1 MESIATLL
9 QGVRVVP
16 VVILDDAAAAP
27 ALAAA
32 LRSGGLPVAE
42 VTFRTAAAESAI
54 RAMAEDPD
62 MLVGAGTVTRP
73 AQVDRALECGAKFI
87 VSPAFSAD
95 VVRTCLDRGVPVL
108 PGVATPSEI
117 QWALEVGLDTVKFFP
132 AETLGGV
139 AALKAMS
146 APFPD
151 MRFVPTGG
159 VGPQNLRSYLALP
172 SVIAVGGTWLVDR
185 ATLARHD
192 FDEITQLTAEA
203 VRLSTDVVTPTV

>member
-9 QGVRVVP
+9 HRVRVVP

-32 LRSGGLPVAE
+32 LRAGGLPVAE
-42 VTFRTAAAESAI
+42 VTLRTAAAESAM

-73 AQVDRALECGAKFI
+73 DQVDRALECGARFI
-87 VSPAFSAD
+87 VSPGFSAE
-95 VVRTCLDRGVPVL
+95 VVRTCQDRGVPVL

-117 QWALEVGLDTVKFFP
+117 QWALEAGLDTVKFFP

-151 MRFVPTGG
+151 IRFVPTGG
-159 VGPQNLRSYLALP
+159 VGPQNLASYLALP
-172 SVIAVGGTWLVDR
+172 SVMAVGGSWLVDR

-192 FDEITQLTAEA
+192 FGEITRLTAEA
-203 VRLSTDVVTPTV
+203 VRLSTDVVTITG